1 MGAFNGTC
9 MISNL
14 PILEGE
20 KAKLVFLFPD
30 DYYGYNEILEPC
42 LLPLSGNYNGYGFI
56 KNIEEDC
63 NFNIVEQSFKG
74 YFGDVISFED
84 DKPKIDYTLYD
95 IISNLCGIRYYKSND
110 YDRNI
115 FELYNYPM
123 IPESKARKSR
133 FRYAL
138 IREDIW
144 NSIVSGYHKFDYTQ
158 NLGLN
163 IIISFQ
169 RIFKMCQEWN
179 EIFKERNKDI
189 SYTINQFRFSLKT
202 SKMIDD
208 VKYIEKMID
217 SETNDIKEQW
227 MELLIISDFMETTRK
242 TWNLNHFSGSQVR
255 GFEQHKFLSEKII
268 EICDRN
274 LNKK

>member
-1 MGAFNGTC
+1 MRSFNGTC

-20 KAKLVFLFPD
+20 KAKLVFLFPE

-42 LLPLSGNYNGYGFI
+42 LLPLNGYYNGYGFI

-63 NFNIVEQSFKG
+63 NFNIVEQSLKG

-84 DKPKIDYTLYD
+84 DKPIIDYTLYD
-95 IISNLCGIRYYKSND
+95 IISNLCGIRYYNSNE
-110 YDRNI
+110 YDRTI
-115 FELYNYPM
+115 FELYNYPL
-123 IPESKARKSR
+123 IPDTEYRKSR

-144 NSIVSGYHKFDYTQ
+144 NYIVSEYPNFDYTQ

-163 IIISFQ
+163 IITSFH
-169 RIFKMCQEWN
+169 RIFKMCQDWCD
-179 EIFKERNKDI
+179 IHKERNKDI
-189 SYTINQFRFSLKT
+189 SYTIKQFRFSLKT

-227 MELLIISDFMETTRK
+227 LELMIITDFMETTRK
-242 TWNLNHFSGSQVR
+242 TWNSNHFRCYHER

-274 LNKK
+274 LIKK